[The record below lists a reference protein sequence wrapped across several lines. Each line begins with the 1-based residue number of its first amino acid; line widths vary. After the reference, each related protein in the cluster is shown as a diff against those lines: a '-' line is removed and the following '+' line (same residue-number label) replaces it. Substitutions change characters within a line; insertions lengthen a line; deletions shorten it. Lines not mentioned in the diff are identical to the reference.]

1 MKRYA
6 ARRDENEPAII
17 CALEEVGA
25 AVQQLD
31 PPLPD
36 LLVSFCGELSL
47 LEIKNPEAKG
57 GGKYNTGDGSL
68 TRSQTAWWAGWKGKP
83 PVIVTTADEALVAIG
98 WARIC
103 LRVENVE

>member
-17 CALEEVGA
+17 RALEAAGA

-36 LLVSFCGELSL
+36 LLVSFPDPCGIPVLRL
-47 LEIKNPEAKG
+47 LEVKNPDAKG

-68 TRSQTAWWAGWKGKP
+68 TSSQTEWWAGWKGKP
-83 PVIVTTADEALVAIG
+83 PVIVHTPAEALAAIG
-98 WARIC
+98 APP
-103 LRVENVE
+103 

>member
-17 CALEEVGA
+17 AALALAGA

-36 LLVSFCGELSL
+36 LLVSYRDVLHL
-47 LEIKNPEAKG
+47 LEIKNPDAKG

-68 TRSQTAWWAGWKGKP
+68 TRSQTAWWAHWRGKP
-83 PVIVTTADEALVAIG
+83 PVIVTSAAEALAAIG
-98 WARIC
+98 ARA
-103 LRVENVE
+103 